1 MEAGAGHD
9 KGQGGAHE
17 FQRVE
22 ADVVR
27 ERRGRMR
34 GQKRFT
40 GGSRDGELT
49 GGEEDGQFNLLPCRF
64 EPQMAPRGRVEDE
77 EGECGRD

>member
-1 MEAGAGHD
+1 VEAGAGHGE
-9 KGQGGAHE
+9 GQGGAHE

-27 ERRGRMR
+27 ERRGRMQGR
-34 GQKRFT
+34 KRLV

-49 GGEEDGQFNLLPCRF
+49 GGEEDG
-64 EPQMAPRGRVEDE
+64 
-77 EGECGRD
+77 